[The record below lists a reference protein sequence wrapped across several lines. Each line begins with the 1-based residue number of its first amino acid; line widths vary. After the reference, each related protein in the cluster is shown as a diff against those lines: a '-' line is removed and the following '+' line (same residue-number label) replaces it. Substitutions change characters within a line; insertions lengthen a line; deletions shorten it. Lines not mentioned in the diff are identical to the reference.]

1 MVNCHK
7 KIHSIEAQHTQD
19 VHEGVKTHFVTFNQ
33 NSSVGIL
40 QKTDHHHRY
49 SHHAKVN

>member
-1 MVNCHK
+1 MRDG
-7 KIHSIEAQHTQD
+7 E
-19 VHEGVKTHFVTFNQ
+19 KTHFVTFNQ

-40 QKTDHHHRY
+40 QKTDHHHRRY

>member
-19 VHEGVKTHFVTFNQ
+19 GHEGVKTHFVTFNQ
-33 NSSVGIL
+33 ILGGNSP
-40 QKTDHHHRY
+40 K
-49 SHHAKVN
+49 N